1 MMPAYIKIF
10 SRSVPARSL
19 TVQFSI
25 QHTYIYCMYLLYLHM
40 ELRKFESR
48 NHHQTHIV
56 HRVPPR
62 LTRVESFTAKK
73 PLFLRNA
80 GWIREGVRWMVSNI
94 QKHYTT
100 TYRKQNRNEHER
112 DREEKDQKSTEVEK
126 KNFEFIVKLCGSF
139 NQTARAQDAKCS
151 HIHVPKERKFARNA
165 IYLMLSKF
173 KISVHIFVVAAANKR
188 SEK

>member
-25 QHTYIYCMYLLYLHM
+25 QHTYIYCMCLLYLHM

-56 HRVPPR
+56 SLLASLAWRV
-62 LTRVESFTAKK
+62 SQQKK